1 MKRHFTLLVACLAAL
16 SVSSAIVHPFG
27 AVKSK
32 EFAGPLLRDARIDPQ
47 VMATLERSCQNCHS
61 GNTAWPWYSYIAP
74 VSWLIENDV
83 RKGRSRMNLSRWPD
97 YSVEEREK
105 ILSEVATVVKNGE
118 MPLPQYTLMHPD
130 AKLSEADVDQ
140 IYQWARTERRRLKI
154 TTPEKVSPSANAN
167 LHFLLSK
174 FSK

>member
-1 MKRHFTLLVACLAAL
+1 LAAL

-32 EFAGPLLRDARIDPQ
+32 EFAGPLLTYAQIDDRTL
-47 VMATLERSCQNCHS
+47 ATLERSCQNCHS

-118 MPLPQYTLMHPD
+118 MPLPQYTLIHPD

-140 IYQWARTERRRLKI
+140 IYQWARGERRRLKL
-154 TTPEKVSPSANAN
+154 TAPEKVSPAANAN
-167 LHFLLSK
+167 LHFILSK
-174 FSK
+174 

>member
-1 MKRHFTLLVACLAAL
+1 MKRHFVKFLIAFLPLAG
-16 SVSSAIVHPFG
+16 VSSALVHPFG

-32 EFAGPLLRDARIDPQ
+32 AFRGSLLTDAQIDPR
-47 VMATLERSCQNCHS
+47 VLATLERSCQNCHS
-61 GNTAWPWYSYIAP
+61 GNTVWPWYSYIAP

-83 RKGRSRMNLSRWPD
+83 RKGRSRMNLSRWHD

-130 AKLSEADVDQ
+130 AKLSQSDVDQ
-140 IYQWARTERRRLKI
+140 IYQWARTERRRLKVMA
-154 TTPEKVSPSANAN
+154 PEKAPPTAGAN
-167 LHFLLSK
+167 LHFILSK
-174 FSK
+174 